1 MTLPRPP
8 ITIAMTTYFPPGEIG
23 ARRKAEAQRT
33 VETWDEY
40 LHYDGLLYVHVGD
53 DGSAPE
59 HEGPLNLGWADDV
72 TTSRQERHGV
82 GASLNAGCRQ
92 AFTQPDGLALYAVDD
107 WTLTA
112 DLDLTRWAEL
122 IEALDIG
129 ALRLGPPHP
138 DLTGT
143 VRHWDN
149 WGQLDH
155 PGIWWLDLDRH
166 HFAFG
171 HRPALYHPRLFDAY
185 GWFAE
190 DVNAY
195 DCERLYSLVFNA
207 RAGPSV
213 GLALGHPWIPIA
225 QEKELELAHI
235 DPRDG

>member
-1 MTLPRPP
+1 MSLPPL
-8 ITIAMTTYFPPGEIG
+8 TIAMTTYFPPGEIG
-23 ARRKAEAQRT
+23 ARRRAEAERT
-33 VETWDEY
+33 VETWDDY
-40 LHYDGLLYVHVGD
+40 LHYDGPVYVHVGD

-59 HEGPLNLGWADDV
+59 YSGPLGLGWAEGV
-72 TTSRQERHGV
+72 TVSRQERHGV

-92 AFTQPDGLALYAVDD
+92 AFERDGLALYAVDD

-112 DLDLTRWAEL
+112 ALDLSLWAEL
-122 IEALDIG
+122 IEGADIG

-138 DLTGT
+138 HLTGT

-149 WGQLDH
+149 GGQLDH

-171 HRPALYHPRLFDAY
+171 HRPALYHPRLFEAY
-185 GWFAE
+185 GWFEE

-195 DCERLYSLVFNA
+195 DCERLYSLAFNEG
-207 RAGPSV
+207 AGPSV

-225 QEKELELAHI
+225 QDEELELAHI